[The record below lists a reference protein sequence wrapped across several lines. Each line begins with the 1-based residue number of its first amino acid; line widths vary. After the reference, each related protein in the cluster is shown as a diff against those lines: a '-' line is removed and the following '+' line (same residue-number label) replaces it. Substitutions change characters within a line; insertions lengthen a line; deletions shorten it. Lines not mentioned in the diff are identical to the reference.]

1 MTKYTDK
8 LADRYQTSDLEILV
22 STQNQTD
29 FSFLERMFPFAPYQ
43 QFNILIINQTSV
55 KQDLISGFSTIRVIN
70 SAEKGL
76 SKSRNLALKNAVKKI
91 VLIADDDVVYKAGFD
106 AKIVETFNKNPDA
119 SVLNFRT
126 ETTEGKLFWDYPKTQ
141 NKLNIKQLTKV
152 LSIEVAFKTADIRKS
167 QLCYN
172 EHFGLGAQF
181 EDSET
186 FFFLRAAFHKKLS
199 VLFHPETIVIHASVT
214 SSDELESDRKIYAKM
229 AGHQKRFGIF
239 SYVLLVK
246 YIFFL
251 SRKKFIS
258 LKEIKPK
265 FIIGL
270 NGIRDYQTISNEFSD
285 QKYD

>member
-1 MTKYTDK
+1 M
-8 LADRYQTSDLEILV
+8 
-22 STQNQTD
+22 
-29 FSFLERMFPFAPYQ
+29 
-43 QFNILIINQTSV
+43 
-55 KQDLISGFSTIRVIN
+55 
-70 SAEKGL
+70 
-76 SKSRNLALKNAVKKI
+76 
-91 VLIADDDVVYKAGFD
+91 
-106 AKIVETFNKNPDA
+106 
-119 SVLNFRT
+119 
-126 ETTEGKLFWDYPKTQ
+126 
-141 NKLNIKQLTKV
+141 